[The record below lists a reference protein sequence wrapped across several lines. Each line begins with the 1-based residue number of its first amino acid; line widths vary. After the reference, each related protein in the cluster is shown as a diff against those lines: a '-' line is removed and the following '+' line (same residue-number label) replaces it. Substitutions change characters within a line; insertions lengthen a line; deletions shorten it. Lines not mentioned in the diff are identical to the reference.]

1 MSTLVRPGGR
11 SGSDAAVVAR
21 PGLTDRVLGAVPL
34 ATTYVW
40 LCIVYCVEA
49 WKHST
54 PWLFTDELELTQLSR
69 SIADTGHPARR
80 GQPYSFHSLYV
91 VLMAPVWLIHNVA
104 TAYAG
109 IKYLDVFV
117 MTSVMFPTYFLARM
131 IMRKPWALF
140 AAAGAAVIP
149 SIAYS
154 SWIVEENLA
163 YPYAAL
169 CFLLI
174 AKAFVARTRGWILAA
189 VLASIVAPA
198 VRSELL
204 VVPILF
210 VLALLFMGW
219 SSERMRV
226 RRQSWSIGDWVGCVA
241 LVAGAI
247 IAISGFA
254 SQHSTYW
261 YDVTAYNWTKYR
273 AFAYGDWAVGALATG
288 LGVIPLIVGL
298 AALVPSRGETR
309 QLEVR
314 VFRSVA
320 IAGVIVF
327 GVYTFMKAS
336 YLSQFFETRVEE
348 RNLIYISPLLFV
360 GLALVLDRRRINWY
374 ALAAASAYVLYLIL
388 GTPLQLG
395 VQLYSD
401 ALGFA
406 VIQQANRYYE
416 WTATDARN
424 MLLIL
429 FGVGLVLVAVLVVLR
444 GRRRLPLGFAVFLGV
459 SLLAWNVIGEISAA
473 AGTVSVGRDSEA
485 LLGHPFSWVDDAT
498 RFKPTIY
505 LGQGVADQRPE
516 WMLEFWN
523 RSITTVSSLDATL
536 KGPGPAGAPNI
547 TSAGQLYWTPDPANP
562 GKIFDYAVE
571 DWPCVDF
578 AGALVQKHDYTIG
591 TNVRT
596 WRLVQLT
603 KPNRLLATCSGIYSD
618 GWSGPNDST
627 YFRYAG
633 TKPGWLRIQ
642 LSRQHWSS
650 TPVDIELG
658 KIAVQDR
665 TPVIGTILDHKRI
678 ELDSG
683 ITRTIWLPVPAS
695 GFAVRTVIVDKFVPR
710 EVNPTE
716 FSDPRTLGALVDYR
730 FFVKKPRT
738 AK

>member
-1 MSTLVRPGGR
+1 MSTLVRPRSR

-21 PGLTDRVLGAVPL
+21 PAFMDRVLAAVPL
-34 ATTYVW
+34 ASTYIW

-49 WKHST
+49 WKHAT
-54 PWLFTDELELTQLSR
+54 PWLFTDELEFTQISR

-80 GQPYSFHSLYV
+80 GQSYSFHSLYT
-91 VLMAPVWLIHNVA
+91 VLTAPVWLIHNVA

-117 MTSVMFPTYFLARM
+117 MTSVIFPTYFLARM
-131 IMRKPWALF
+131 IVRRPWALF

-149 SIAYS
+149 SLAYS

-169 CFLLI
+169 CFLLV
-174 AKAFVARTRGWILAA
+174 AKALVVRTRGWIVAA

-198 VRSELL
+198 VRSELI
-204 VVPILF
+204 VVPMLF
-210 VLALLFMGW
+210 VLALIFMWW

-226 RRQSWSIGDWVGCVA
+226 RRASWSVGDWIGCVV

-247 IAISGFA
+247 IVISGFA
-254 SQHSTYW
+254 SQHSHYW

-273 AFAYGDWAVGALATG
+273 ALVYGDWAVGALATG
-288 LGVIPLIVGL
+288 LGVIPLIAGL
-298 AALVPSRGETR
+298 AALVPWRLEPRRLET
-309 QLEVR
+309 R

-320 IAGVIVF
+320 IASVIVF

-348 RNLIYISPLLFV
+348 RNLIYISPLLFI

-374 ALAAASAYVLYLIL
+374 ALAAASAYVLYLVL
-388 GTPLQLG
+388 GTPLQIG

-406 VIQQANRYYE
+406 IIQQANRYYE
-416 WTATDARN
+416 WTGTDARN
-424 MLLIL
+424 MLLVL
-429 FGVGLVLVAVLVVLR
+429 FGVGLVLLAAIVLVR
-444 GRRRLPLGFAVFLGV
+444 GRRRLPIGLAAFLGV
-459 SLLAWNVIGEISAA
+459 ALLTWNVTGEISAA
-473 AGTVSVGRDSEA
+473 AGTTSISRDFARILE
-485 LLGHPFSWVDDAT
+485 HPFSWVDDANGG
-498 RFKPTIY
+498 KPTIY

-516 WMLEFWN
+516 WLLEFWN
-523 RSITTVSSLDATL
+523 RSITTVSSLDATIG
-536 KGPGPAGAPNI
+536 GPGPAGAPNI
-547 TSAGQLYWTPDPANP
+547 TTKGQLYWTPDPKTP

-578 AGALVQKHDYTIG
+578 AGKLVATHPYAVG
-591 TNVRT
+591 TNSKA
-596 WRLVQLT
+596 WRLIRLT

-618 GWSGPNDST
+618 GWSGQNDST

-633 TKPGWLRIQ
+633 TKPGWLRIR

-650 TPVDIELG
+650 TPVDIQLG
-658 KIAVQDR
+658 TIAQVENS
-665 TPVIGTILDHKRI
+665 PVIGTVLRDKRI
-678 ELDSG
+678 ELASG
-683 ITRTIWLPVPAS
+683 GPQTVWLRVPAA
-695 GFAVRTVIVDKFVPR
+695 GFAIRTVVVDKFIPR
-710 EVNPTE
+710 EVNPQA

-730 FFVKKPRT
+730 FFLKRPRT